1 MAPPRS
7 SWLIAGR
14 GCAAGGWVLWIAVQ
28 VVADDPFPP
37 EISLSQ
43 YGLGGAGWLFSLWVV
58 VLATG
63 PLLLLR
69 FRPVP
74 GPARWLLAIGYL
86 GTWTMALVRTD
97 EGVVQ
102 MSGHAMVHMAG
113 AVIALVFLPLGI
125 GLVLRH
131 AARAWAKP
139 RSGSALGGR

>member
-14 GCAAGGWVLWIAVQ
+14 GCAAAGWVLWIAVQ

-69 FRPVP
+69 FLPV
-74 GPARWLLAIGYL
+74 
-86 GTWTMALVRTD
+86 
-97 EGVVQ
+97 
-102 MSGHAMVHMAG
+102 
-113 AVIALVFLPLGI
+113 GI
-125 GLVLRH
+125 GFVLRY
-131 AARAWAKP
+131 AARAWWMTGCVLIAAAAVV
-139 RSGSALGGR
+139 GVLVLLAAAGLDSAGLGPA